1 MAVHEAVAAAPAI
14 PARRRRAVPYTLAA
28 GVAIVVAL
36 ALLALAGAV
45 HPPYDPLATNPA
57 LQLAPPG
64 PGHPLGTDSYGRDML
79 SRIMAGAG
87 LDLLIA
93 VLVTAISFSLGVV
106 VGSASAYLGG
116 WVDDVVLRIVDIV
129 QSFPAFVLALAI
141 TAVLGNSLRNV
152 VIAIAVAYTPYFIR
166 LTRGEVLA
174 ARRADYAENARAVGN
189 PAWRIVLLHLLPNS
203 VAPAVVQASLTMGWS
218 ILDASGLS
226 FLGLGLKPP
235 TPEWGVEVSEGASN
249 IVAGQWWTSVFPGA
263 VIALAVIG
271 FNLIGDALRDRFGGG
286 R

>member
-1 MAVHEAVAAAPAI
+1 MAIQEAVRATPRIAL
-14 PARRRRAVPYTLAA
+14 RRRRRISFSLAA
-28 GVAIVVAL
+28 GMLIVAL
-36 ALLALAGAV
+36 LVVLAVVGVIA
-45 HPPYDPLATNPA
+45 PPQNPLATNPGQ
-57 LQLAPPG
+57 QLLPPG
-64 PGHPLGTDSYGRDML
+64 PGHWLGTDSYGRDML
-79 SRIMAGAG
+79 SRVMAGAG

-93 VLVTAISFSLGVV
+93 VLVTGISFGGGVAIGSL
-106 VGSASAYLGG
+106 SAYLGG
-116 WVDDVVLRIVDIV
+116 WVDDVVLRFVDIV

-203 VAPAVVQASLTMGWS
+203 ITPAVVQASLTMGWS

-235 TPEWGVEVSEGASN
+235 TPEWGVEVSDGASN

-263 VIALAVIG
+263 AITLAVMA
-271 FNLIGDALRDRFGGG
+271 FNLIGDALRDRFG
-286 R
+286 RRS

>member
-1 MAVHEAVAAAPAI
+1 MAIQEAVRATPPIAV
-14 PARRRRAVPYTLAA
+14 RRRRRISFSLAA
-28 GVAIVVAL
+28 GVLIVAL
-36 ALLALAGAV
+36 LVVLAVVGVIA
-45 HPPYDPLATNPA
+45 PPQNPLATNPGQ
-57 LQLAPPG
+57 QLLPPG
-64 PGHPLGTDSYGRDML
+64 PGHWLGTDSYGRDML
-79 SRIMAGAG
+79 SRVMAGAG

-93 VLVTAISFSLGVV
+93 VLVTGISFGVGVAIGSL
-106 VGSASAYLGG
+106 SAYLGG
-116 WVDDVVLRIVDIV
+116 WVDDVVLRFVDIV

-203 VAPAVVQASLTMGWS
+203 ITPAVVQASLTMGWS

-235 TPEWGVEVSEGASN
+235 TPEWGVEVSDGASN

-263 VIALAVIG
+263 AITLAVIA
-271 FNLIGDALRDRFGGG
+271 FNLIGDALRDRFG
-286 R
+286 RRS